1 MARNKY
7 KGDLAISQDLKL
19 AVQVF
24 CRTREEV
31 FPSMKKYSKIAE
43 QNNSLE
49 SGKVVLKRDFTEMD
63 DTDQKVIPPEQ

>member
-19 AVQVF
+19 GVQVF
-24 CRTREEV
+24 CRSREEV
-31 FPSMKKYSKIAE
+31 FPSIKKYSKVAE

-49 SGKVVLKRDFTEMD
+49 SGKVLLKRDYTEMD
-63 DTDQKVIPPEQ
+63 DTDQKIIPSEQ